1 MATLG
6 QGSLVGEIAL
16 LRDGE
21 KRMATVRTAEPS
33 VLLILD
39 KKSFRE
45 LDSETLALISENA
58 KYNKACTREPSARTA
73 GAQMARPARRVG
85 GSCDAPGATYA
96 CTPMLRQIKSAAT
109 HAPKT
114 IQQPRVCKILEGGA
128 TAPRTRGGVHFL

>member
-1 MATLG
+1 MRHVVTLVMG
-6 QGSLVGEIAL
+6 ALVGEIAL
-16 LRDGE
+16 LSDGE

-73 GAQMARPARRVG
+73 DDLRILQARTQLLSVRFGHEAHLHLCGVMRFRKVRSALESQAVPQSPRPICKLGGAF
-85 GSCDAPGATYA
+85 
-96 CTPMLRQIKSAAT
+96 
-109 HAPKT
+109 
-114 IQQPRVCKILEGGA
+114 RVC
-128 TAPRTRGGVHFL
+128 PHV